1 MDVVC
6 PESGNCC
13 VRRDV
18 KTTTM
23 YAAAEPRTPK
33 IEIKKKPKT
42 RQIFFLIEQHPLN
55 ESWVS

>member
-1 MDVVC
+1 VDVVC

-33 IEIKKKPKT
+33 IEIKKTENKT
-42 RQIFFLIEQHPLN
+42 DFFLIEQHPLN